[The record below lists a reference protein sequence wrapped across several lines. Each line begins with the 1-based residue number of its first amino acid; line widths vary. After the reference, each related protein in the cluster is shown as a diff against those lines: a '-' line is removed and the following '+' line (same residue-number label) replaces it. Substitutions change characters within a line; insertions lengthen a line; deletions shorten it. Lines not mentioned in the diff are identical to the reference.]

1 MQALQGD
8 HSYCNE
14 RSSWLRE
21 PNVQKW
27 IDGNTVL
34 TYYNIGSL
42 LVLKKGHPC
51 GENLWEVVKLGA
63 DIRLKCTKCGRL
75 VIIPRIEL
83 NKKIKRVKEKEK

>member
-1 MQALQGD
+1 MD
-8 HSYCNE
+8 KKYE
-14 RSSWLRE
+14 
-21 PNVQKW
+21 
-27 IDGNTVL
+27 
-34 TYYNIGSL
+34 IGSL

-83 NKKIKRVKEKEK
+83 NKKIKKVKEREE

>member
-1 MQALQGD
+1 MD
-8 HSYCNE
+8 KKY
-14 RSSWLRE
+14 
-21 PNVQKW
+21 
-27 IDGNTVL
+27 D
-34 TYYNIGSL
+34 IGSL

-83 NKKIKRVKEKEK
+83 NKKIKKIKEKEK